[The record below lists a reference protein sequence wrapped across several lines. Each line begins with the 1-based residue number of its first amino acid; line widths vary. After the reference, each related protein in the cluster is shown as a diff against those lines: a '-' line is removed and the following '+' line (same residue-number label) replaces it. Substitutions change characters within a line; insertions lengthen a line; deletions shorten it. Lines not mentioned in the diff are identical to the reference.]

1 MRIRLT
7 VFAVAA
13 FAAGA
18 LSDLV
23 LIRNGLSYGGPT
35 PLDNYPLLWPVWLAS
50 LVICSLLLAYK
61 QRQGSPAS
69 STAEASASEPAAG
82 PAPAPEAVGPRAISI
97 PLAMVL
103 GFFVTHSILLVG
115 DVATDPTSHNLWP
128 IEYLFWGVVIAV
140 PAFAGSLLAWVIAGL
155 RP

>member
-1 MRIRLT
+1 MRVRLT

-23 LIRNGLSYGGPT
+23 LIRNGLSYGEPT
-35 PLDNYPLLWPVWLAS
+35 LLDRNPLLWPVWLAS
-50 LVICSLLLAYK
+50 IIVCALLLEYK
-61 QRQGSPAS
+61 QRQGRPAS
-69 STAEASASEPAAG
+69 STPEASASEPG
-82 PAPAPEAVGPRAISI
+82 VGSGPAPEAVGPRAVSI

-103 GFFVTHSILLVG
+103 GFFVTHSILLVW
-115 DVATDPTSHNLWP
+115 DVVTDPTSHNLWP

-140 PAFAGSLLAWVIAGL
+140 PAWAGSLLARVIAGL